1 MFNIKKNIKNN
12 NGDVETISITS
23 NDNYRTLDSKQKYI
37 LVSEIK
43 NKENKIEKILK
54 NSILTT
60 EIGIKNEN
68 FSKITIL
75 ATSIAIVGIY
85 ITYLLCKIQ

>member
-1 MFNIKKNIKNN
+1 MFKIQKNIKNH
-12 NGDVETISITS
+12 NGEIETISITS
-23 NDNYRTLDSKQKYI
+23 NDNYKTLDSKQKYI
-37 LVSEIK
+37 LISETK
-43 NKENKIEKILK
+43 NKERKIEKIYK

-75 ATSIAIVGIY
+75 ATTIAIAGIY
-85 ITYLLCKIQ
+85 ILYLFCKI